1 MKFIELTGKHKTLEN
16 EETTIAIN
24 PLKVQYID
32 RFCGLT
38 IVVWNENDWFYTT
51 TDFET
56 VKMLLE
62 QGAEE

>member
-1 MKFIELTGKHKTLEN
+1 MTGKHKTLEN
-16 EETTIAIN
+16 EEITIAIN

-32 RFCGLT
+32 SFGGLT

-56 VKMLLE
+56 VKKLLE
-62 QGAEE
+62 GAEE

>member
-1 MKFIELTGKHKTLEN
+1 MKFVELTGKHIKLEN

-56 VKMLLE
+56 VKKLLE
-62 QGAEE
+62 GAEE